1 MVKGKNIRF
10 IGNVLP
16 ATGHRPEGDSTFD
29 FNNDESRKLDLEGVP
44 LRIEHLG
51 SLPIGKV
58 TKSWDGKN
66 GSKWILG
73 EIENDKGFA
82 SLYANHAIKP
92 DSNGHTLY
100 PGLSLQHVHQAWAD
114 GTTNKR
120 PVEISICGEPRR
132 PDCYIRAVSQTG
144 KNEYTAHKASVN
156 QSMSTTESAPQVT
169 QETTESTSV
178 QDAVGGSGA
187 PDIAGRID
195 SKLSTLAGG
204 EQEAP
209 SQEETAARNVA
220 NSQEELM
227 KMFLAQD
234 GKNAELTRQLNE
246 MQKAKEAM
254 EAKWKERE
262 ANETLQTQ
270 SKAEALS
277 KALVEQWSNQLG
289 PQNMTEENKR
299 AIFALAQEHP
309 EASMQMMEIAH
320 KASAKYGQT
329 RSALIESEAMSKK
342 RVLEQQVV
350 DTIMKRRRTGDAPIE
365 SAHAASTKTIA
376 RAVESKPA
384 FNPFVSRNTAAKVEN
399 TFASSN
405 AHLFN
410 ALKGAS
416 QGNARSVMDSIAKYR
431 NGGNL

>member
-29 FNNDESRKLDLEGVP
+29 FNSDESRRLDLTGVP
-44 LRIEHLG
+44 LRIEHQG

-66 GSKWILG
+66 GSKWIMG
-73 EIENDKGFA
+73 EIESEKGFA

-92 DSNGHTLY
+92 DSTGHTLY
-100 PGLSLQHVHQAWAD
+100 KGLSLQHVHQAWAD

-132 PDCYIRAVSQTG
+132 PDCYIRAVSETG
-144 KNEYTAHKASVN
+144 KNEYIAHKASVN
-156 QSMSTTESAPQVT
+156 STMATEQSNAPTTTETPTESTPVNDAVGTTPTESAPV
-169 QETTESTSV
+169 ET
-178 QDAVGGSGA
+178 A
-187 PDIAGRID
+187 P
-195 SKLSTLAGG
+195 
-204 EQEAP
+204 P
-209 SQEETAARNVA
+209 SQEEQAARNVA

-234 GKNAELTRQLNE
+234 GKNNELSQQLAAMKRE
-246 MQKAKEAM
+246 KEAL

-262 ANETLQTQ
+262 ANEQIQTQ

-320 KASAKYGQT
+320 KASAKYATT

-384 FNPFVSRNTAAKVEN
+384 FNPFVSQRTAAKVEN

-431 NGGNL
+431 NGNL

>member
-16 ATGHRPEGDSTFD
+16 ATGHKPEGDSTFD
-29 FNNDESRKLDLEGVP
+29 FNSDESRRLDLTGVP
-44 LRIEHLG
+44 LRIEHQG

-66 GSKWILG
+66 GSKWIMG
-73 EIENDKGFA
+73 EIESEQGFA

-92 DSNGHTLY
+92 DSRGHTLY
-100 PGLSLQHVHQAWAD
+100 KGLSLQHVHQAWAD

-132 PDCYIRAVSQTG
+132 PDCYIRAVSETG
-144 KNEYTAHKASVN
+144 KNEYIAHKASVN
-156 QSMSTTESAPQVT
+156 STMATEQSNAPTTTETPTESTPVTEAVGTTPTESAPV
-169 QETTESTSV
+169 ET
-178 QDAVGGSGA
+178 
-187 PDIAGRID
+187 P
-195 SKLSTLAGG
+195 K
-204 EQEAP
+204 P
-209 SQEETAARNVA
+209 SQEEQAARNVA

-234 GKNAELTRQLNE
+234 GKNNELVAQLAE
-246 MQKAKEAM
+246 MKKQKEEL

-262 ANETLQTQ
+262 QNEQIQTQ

-289 PQNMTEENKR
+289 PENMTEENKR

-309 EASMQMMEIAH
+309 QASMQMMEIAH
-320 KASAKYGQT
+320 KASAKYATT

-350 DTIMKRRRTGDAPIE
+350 DTIMKRRRTGEAPIE
-365 SAHAASTKTIA
+365 SAHAASVKTIEK
-376 RAVESKPA
+376 AVEQKPA
-384 FNPFVSRNTAAKVEN
+384 FNPFVSQKTAAKVEN

-431 NGGNL
+431 NGNL